1 MNPKIKDILIRAA
14 SGAVMLA
21 VMLTAMLW
29 SVWSFAAL
37 LVVITAGVTWEH
49 LRLSE
54 HCGAQPQK
62 AMAMGLALLV
72 VTPFVLVLLNN
83 EDYLLTDS
91 VGVAFVMTFVIMIA
105 TLVVLFVELF
115 RQRETPIQ
123 NVGATILPALQVAL
137 PIAMLSLLPLMG
149 EGYNYGEGYHYNAW
163 RVVAFFSI
171 IWANDVFA
179 FLVGITLGRHR
190 LCERI
195 SPKKSWEGF
204 IGGIV
209 AAVGVALLAAHLLG
223 ENMYVWAGL
232 GLVSSLA
239 AVAGDLIES
248 MFKRA
253 AGVKDSGAI
262 MPGHGGWFDRF
273 DAVLTAAPVAVIYL
287 LILTET
293 W

>member
-1 MNPKIKDILIRAA
+1 MMNPKIKDILIRAA
-14 SGAVMLA
+14 SGVVMLV

-29 SVWSFAAL
+29 STWSFAAL
-37 LVVITAGVTWEH
+37 LVAITAGVTWEH

-62 AMAMGLALLV
+62 VMAMGIALLV
-72 VTPFVLVLLNN
+72 VAPFALLF
-83 EDYLLTDS
+83 DS
-91 VGVAFVMTFVIMIA
+91 EHAITEGVSLMFGMMFVVIIA
-105 TLVVLFVELF
+105 ILMVLFVELF

-137 PIAMLSLLPLMG
+137 PIAMLALLPALG
-149 EGYNYGEGYHYNAW
+149 EGYNAW

-209 AAVGVALLAAHLLG
+209 AAMGVALLAAHLLD
-223 ENMYVWAGL
+223 EDMAIWAGMGIL
-232 GLVSSLA
+232 TALA
-239 AVAGDLIES
+239 AVAGDLVES

-273 DAVLTAAPVAVIYL
+273 DAVLMAAPVAVIYRL
-287 LILTET
+287 MIEIL
-293 W
+293 

>member
-1 MNPKIKDILIRAA
+1 MMNPKIKDILIRAA
-14 SGAVMLA
+14 SGVVMLV

-29 SVWSFAAL
+29 STWSFAAL
-37 LVVITAGVTWEH
+37 LVAITAGVTWEH

-62 AMAMGLALLV
+62 VMAMGIALLV
-72 VTPFVLVLLNN
+72 VAPFALLF
-83 EDYLLTDS
+83 DS
-91 VGVAFVMTFVIMIA
+91 EHAITEGVSLMFGMMFVVMIA
-105 TLVVLFVELF
+105 MLMVLFVELF

-137 PIAMLSLLPLMG
+137 PIAMLALLPALG
-149 EGYNYGEGYHYNAW
+149 EGYNAW

-209 AAVGVALLAAHLLG
+209 AAMGVALLAAHLLG
-223 ENMYVWAGL
+223 ENMAVWAGL
-232 GLVSSLA
+232 GLVSALA
-239 AVAGDLIES
+239 AVAGDLVES

-273 DAVLTAAPVAVIYL
+273 DAVLMAAPMAVIYRL
-287 LILTET
+287 MIEIL
-293 W
+293 

>member
-1 MNPKIKDILIRAA
+1 MMNPKIKDILIRAA
-14 SGAVMLA
+14 SGVVMLV

-29 SVWSFAAL
+29 STWSFAAL
-37 LVVITAGVTWEH
+37 LVAITAGVTWEH

-62 AMAMGLALLV
+62 VMAMGIALLV
-72 VTPFVLVLLNN
+72 VAPFALLF
-83 EDYLLTDS
+83 DS
-91 VGVAFVMTFVIMIA
+91 EHAITEGVSLMFGMMFVVMIA
-105 TLVVLFVELF
+105 MLMVLFVELF

-123 NVGATILPALQVAL
+123 NVGATIMPALQVAL
-137 PIAMLSLLPLMG
+137 PIAMLALLPALG
-149 EGYNYGEGYHYNAW
+149 EGYNAW

-209 AAVGVALLAAHLLG
+209 AAMGVALLAAHLLG
-223 ENMYVWAGL
+223 EDMAVWAGL
-232 GLVSSLA
+232 GLVSALA
-239 AVAGDLIES
+239 AVAGDLVES

-273 DAVLTAAPVAVIYL
+273 DAVLMAAPVAVIYRL
-287 LILTET
+287 MIEIL
-293 W
+293 

>member
-1 MNPKIKDILIRAA
+1 MMNPKIKDILIRAA
-14 SGAVMLA
+14 SGVVMLV

-29 SVWSFAAL
+29 STWSFAAL
-37 LVVITAGVTWEH
+37 LVAITAGVTWEH

-62 AMAMGLALLV
+62 VMAMGIALLV
-72 VTPFVLVLLNN
+72 VAPFALLF
-83 EDYLLTDS
+83 DS
-91 VGVAFVMTFVIMIA
+91 EHAITEGVSLMFGMMFVVMIA
-105 TLVVLFVELF
+105 MLMVLFVELF

-137 PIAMLSLLPLMG
+137 PIAMLALLPALG
-149 EGYNYGEGYHYNAW
+149 EGYNAW

-209 AAVGVALLAAHLLG
+209 AAMGVALLAAHLLG
-223 ENMYVWAGL
+223 EDMTVWAGL
-232 GLVSSLA
+232 GLVSALA
-239 AVAGDLIES
+239 AVAGDLVES

-273 DAVLTAAPVAVIYL
+273 DAVLMAAPVAVIYRL
-287 LILTET
+287 MIEIL
-293 W
+293 

>member
-1 MNPKIKDILIRAA
+1 MMSPKIKDILVRAA
-14 SGAVMLA
+14 SGVVMLV
-21 VMLTAMLW
+21 VMLSAILASPW
-29 SVWSFAAL
+29 SLGAL
-37 LVVITAGVTWEH
+37 LLVITAGVTWEH

-62 AMAMGLALLV
+62 VMAMVLAVLTIVPFALV
-72 VTPFVLVLLNN
+72 QT
-83 EDYLLTDS
+83 
-91 VGVAFVMTFVIMIA
+91 VAGDVEWWILMMTFFVMIA
-105 TLVVLFVELF
+105 TLAVLFVELF
-115 RQRETPIQ
+115 RAKETPIQ
-123 NVGATILPALQVAL
+123 NIGATLLPIFQVAL
-137 PIAMLSLLPLMG
+137 PIAMLALLPAIG
-149 EGYNYGEGYHYNAW
+149 EGYNAW

-204 IGGIV
+204 IGGIL
-209 AAVGVALLAAHLLG
+209 AAMGAALLAAHLLG
-223 ENMYVWAGL
+223 ENIAVWAGL
-232 GLVSSLA
+232 GLVTALA

-287 LILTET
+287 ILLMHNL
-293 W
+293 

>member
-1 MNPKIKDILIRAA
+1 MMNPKIKDILIRAA
-14 SGAVMLA
+14 SGVVMLV

-29 SVWSFAAL
+29 STWSFAAL
-37 LVVITAGVTWEH
+37 LVAITAGVTWEH

-54 HCGAQPQK
+54 HCGAQPK
-62 AMAMGLALLV
+62 KVMAMGIALLV
-72 VTPFVLVLLNN
+72 VAPFALLF
-83 EDYLLTDS
+83 DS
-91 VGVAFVMTFVIMIA
+91 EHAITEGVSLMFGMMFVVMFAM
-105 TLVVLFVELF
+105 LMVLFVELF

-137 PIAMLSLLPLMG
+137 PIAMLALLPALG
-149 EGYNYGEGYHYNAW
+149 EGYNAW

-209 AAVGVALLAAHLLG
+209 AAMGVALLAAHLLD
-223 ENMYVWAGL
+223 EDMAIWAGMGIL
-232 GLVSSLA
+232 TALA
-239 AVAGDLIES
+239 AVAGDLVES

-273 DAVLTAAPVAVIYL
+273 DAVLMAAPVAVIYRL
-287 LILTET
+287 MIEIL
-293 W
+293 

>member
-1 MNPKIKDILIRAA
+1 MMNPKIKDILIRTA

-21 VMLTAMLW
+21 VMLTAILW
-29 SVWSFAAL
+29 STWSFAAL
-37 LVVITAGVTWEH
+37 LVAITAGVTWEH

-62 AMAMGLALLV
+62 VMAMAMAVLV
-72 VTPFVLVLLNN
+72 VVPFALVHTVVGDVEWWILL
-83 EDYLLTDS
+83 
-91 VGVAFVMTFVIMIA
+91 MTFFIMIA
-105 TLVVLFVELF
+105 TLAVLFVELF
-115 RQRETPIQ
+115 RASETPIH
-123 NVGATILPALQVAL
+123 NVGATLLPLFQVAL
-137 PIAMLSLLPLMG
+137 PIGMLALLPAIG
-149 EGYNYGEGYHYNAW
+149 VGYNAW

-204 IGGIV
+204 FGGIV
-209 AAVGVALLAAHLLG
+209 AAMGVALLAAHLLG

-232 GLVSSLA
+232 GLISALA

-273 DAVLTAAPVAVIYL
+273 DAVLTAAPVAIIYL
-287 LILTET
+287 IIFMHNL
-293 W
+293 